1 MVAKKRSSMSKIT
14 GKTVEQTNQQLSDR
28 EMEVLTRTS
37 LDWTKLK
44 PSTADPA
51 LYDRLINEV
60 KESTEK
66 NENLAQLR
74 SRLESLGK
82 EGLSLA
88 KEVISMIP

>member
-1 MVAKKRSSMSKIT
+1 MVAKKRSSMGSLNQQA
-14 GKTVEQTNQQLSDR
+14 VDQTNQQLSAK
-28 EMEVLTRTS
+28 EIEVLTRTS

-44 PSTADPA
+44 PKTADTA
-51 LYDRLINEV
+51 LYDQLIKEV

-88 KEVISMIP
+88 KEVISLIP

>member
-1 MVAKKRSSMSKIT
+1 MAAKKRSSMS
-14 GKTVEQTNQQLSDR
+14 GLNQQAVDQTNQQLSNR
-28 EMEVLTRTS
+28 EVEVLSDTS

-44 PSTADPA
+44 PQTADTA
-51 LYDRLINEV
+51 LYGRLIKEV

-82 EGLSLA
+82 EGLALA
-88 KEVISMIP
+88 KEIISMIP